1 MAQEIKR
8 PEVGAVASWYRD
20 PFAEMRAEMDRVFD
34 SFLGPGFFSRPSLPK
49 MTTAERVAPEVDVH
63 ENDKEIVFEA
73 ELPGVDEKDV
83 NVTLREGVLSLKG
96 EKKSKR
102 EAQKDNYHLVERSYG
117 SFERSFRLPEGIDD
131 NQVKASFD
139 KGVLRVMIPKK
150 AEAASVEKK
159 IPIAKG

>member
-1 MAQEIKR
+1 VRRNQSEK
-8 PEVGAVASWYRD
+8 
-20 PFAEMRAEMDRVFD
+20 
-34 SFLGPGFFSRPSLPK
+34 SRK
-49 MTTAERVAPEVDVH
+49 TTT
-63 ENDKEIVFEA
+63 ILF
-73 ELPGVDEKDV
+73 
-83 NVTLREGVLSLKG
+83 
-96 EKKSKR
+96 
-102 EAQKDNYHLVERSYG
+102 ERSYG